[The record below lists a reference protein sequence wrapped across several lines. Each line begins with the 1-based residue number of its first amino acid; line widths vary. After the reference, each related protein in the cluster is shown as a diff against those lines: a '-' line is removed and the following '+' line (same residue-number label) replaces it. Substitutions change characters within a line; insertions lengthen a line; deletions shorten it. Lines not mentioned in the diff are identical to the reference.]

1 MENRLIRKNRDIK
14 LKNKNPWY
22 KDGDYIQLLVLA
34 AIPALIIFIWCY
46 IPMFGIIIAF
56 KNYKYNL
63 GILKSPWI
71 GFKNFENLV
80 SSNVFSKLVFNTIG
94 NNFLF
99 IVFGTIAAII
109 IAILLFEVRS
119 RVATKV
125 YQTIMITPHFISMVL
140 VSFLVYI
147 FLSPSGGL
155 INVLLNRLGME
166 SVDWY
171 ATPKAWP
178 VILTITYIW
187 KHFGMDSVMYY
198 AALMGVDDAVIEAA
212 RIDGANKFRVY
223 LHVILPELTGLI
235 VMLVILKIGNI
246 FRADF
251 GMFYQVT
258 RNAGTLYDTTDVMDT
273 YIFRMVREIGDMGLS
288 SAADVLQSMVGFVL
302 VVITNRITKKIDPD
316 KALF

>member
-109 IAILLFEVRS
+109 IAVLLFEVRS

-147 FLSPSGGL
+147 FLSPNGGL

-235 VMLVILKIGNI
+235 VILVILKIGNI

>member
-109 IAILLFEVRS
+109 IAVLLFEVRS

-147 FLSPSGGL
+147 FLSPNGGL

-235 VMLVILKIGNI
+235 VILVILKIGNI

-302 VVITNRITKKIDPD
+302 VVIINRITKKIDPD

>member
-109 IAILLFEVRS
+109 IAVLLFEVRS

-147 FLSPSGGL
+147 FLSPNGGL

-235 VMLVILKIGNI
+235 VILVILKIGNI

-258 RNAGTLYDTTDVMDT
+258 RNAGILYDTTDVMDT

>member
-1 MENRLIRKNRDIK
+1 MENRLVRKNRDIK

-22 KDGDYIQLLVLA
+22 KDGDYVQLLVLA

-109 IAILLFEVRS
+109 IAVLLFEVRS

-147 FLSPSGGL
+147 FLSPNGGL

-235 VMLVILKIGNI
+235 VILVILKIGNI

-258 RNAGTLYDTTDVMDT
+258 RNVGTLYDTTDVMDT
-273 YIFRMVREIGDMGLS
+273 YIFRMVREVGDMGLS

>member
-1 MENRLIRKNRDIK
+1 MENRLVMKNRDIK

-22 KDGDYIQLLVLA
+22 KDGDYVQLLVLA
-34 AIPALIIFIWCY
+34 TIPALIIFIWCY

-109 IAILLFEVRS
+109 IAVLLFEVRS

-147 FLSPSGGL
+147 FLSPNGGL

-235 VMLVILKIGNI
+235 VILVILKIGNI

-258 RNAGTLYDTTDVMDT
+258 RNVGTLYDTTDVMDT
-273 YIFRMVREIGDMGLS
+273 YIFRMVREVGDMGLS

>member
-147 FLSPSGGL
+147 FLSPNGGL